1 MNIKIWP
8 VKNEKIKKQ
17 KNKIKYIKKV
27 RIKKQAKIWNK
38 LRINKEKVKISNRL
52 KIHKE
57 KLNIKTKLR
66 INKFA

>member
-27 RIKKQAKIWNK
+27 RIKKQAKI
-38 LRINKEKVKISNRL
+38 
-52 KIHKE
+52 
-57 KLNIKTKLR
+57 
-66 INKFA
+66 